1 MRGGGNFCTFLT
13 LLWCFGSV
21 LRGDNQRIWSYR
33 SALIILITLIILII
47 LITQKG
53 LPILALS
60 AVAEHREVRLVAAGG
75 NASVQCRFIDRATGF
90 PRVGAVAVAA
100 VAGDAED
107 FAEVVPHLLFLHVD
121 SAEAFDTRGV
131 DNPTSMVG
139 QGVHLREGG
148 RVGAFVV
155 GVRDGTRARQRL
167 AEDGIKQGALP
178 YARVAAQQRD
188 LIGEDS
194 GHSRQVR
201 TIQRR
206 DGVGSVAERLV
217 ERAQVL
223 QRLLFLG
230 TVEVYLVE
238 DKRGRYAI
246 RLAGGEEAVNE
257 GGGGDGVVHR
267 NEERHLVE
275 VGGDDMRLLAQIRG
289 AADDVILSLADG
301 GNPIGAIG
309 KGLHLHMVAHSNG
322 VRRADTF
329 NAEITLDMT
338 IKGISVRK
346 INKVTATRGFD
357 DQTHN
362 G

>member
-1 MRGGGNFCTFLT
+1 MVLCGGFE
-13 LLWCFGSV
+13 
-21 LRGDNQRIWSYR
+21 GDNQRIRSY
-33 SALIILITLIILII
+33 
-47 LITQKG
+47 LITQITRRG
-53 LPILALS
+53 LPIFALG
-60 AVAEHREVRLVAAGG
+60 AVAQHGEVRLVAAGG
-75 NASVQCRFIDRATGF
+75 DTPVQCRFIYRTAGL

-100 VAGDAED
+100 VLRYAED
-107 FAEVVPHLLFLHVD
+107 FAEIVPYLLFLHVN
-121 SAEAFDTRGV
+121 SAESLDARGV
-131 DNPTSMVG
+131 DNPTAVFR

-155 GVRDGTRARQRL
+155 GVGDGARARQRL

-178 YARVAAQQRD
+178 YTRVAAQQRD

-194 GHSRQVR
+194 GHCRQVR

-206 DGVGSVAERLV
+206 DGVGSVAERFV

-230 TVEVYLVE
+230 AEEVYLVE
-238 DKRGRYAI
+238 DERSRNAI
-246 RLAGGEEAVNE
+246 RLAGGEKTVNE
-257 GGGGDGVVHR
+257 SGRGNGVVHR

-275 VGGDDMRLLAQIRG
+275 VGGNDMRLLAQIRG
-289 AADDVILSLADG
+289 AADDVVLSLADG

-322 VRRADTF
+322 VRRADTL
-329 NAEITLDMT
+329 NTEITLDMA

-346 INKVTATRGFD
+346 INKVTATCGFD